1 MRKRGEI
8 WLADLNPRRGT
19 EPGKT
24 RHVIIVQAQA
34 LLDAEHPSTLVVPL
48 TTQLIDAAEPLRIRI
63 RASGSLK
70 KDSDALIDQV
80 RAIDNRRLVQGP
92 LSCLPRKQL
101 DAVGHALFEV
111 LEMTGDSARPR
122 NHWWRDVQC
131 RADRAGAPD
140 EFRLSTT
147 LRVLRVPSCSAFTY
161 TR

>member
-24 RHVIIVQAQA
+24 RPVVVVQAQA

-48 TTQLIDAAEPLRIRI
+48 TTRLVDAAEPLRIRI
-63 RASGSLK
+63 RASGNLK

-92 LSCLPRKQL
+92 LSHLQPQQL
-101 DAVGHALFEV
+101 DALEDALLEV
-111 LEMTGDSARPR
+111 LELTGD
-122 NHWWRDVQC
+122 
-131 RADRAGAPD
+131 
-140 EFRLSTT
+140 
-147 LRVLRVPSCSAFTY
+147 
-161 TR
+161 

>member
-24 RHVIIVQAQA
+24 RPVLIVQAQA

-48 TTQLIDAAEPLRIRI
+48 TTQMVDAAEPLRMRI
-63 RASGSLK
+63 RAAGSLK

-92 LSCLPRKQL
+92 LSRLQPKQL
-101 DAVGHALFEV
+101 DALGHALLEV
-111 LEMTGDSARPR
+111 LELTSD
-122 NHWWRDVQC
+122 
-131 RADRAGAPD
+131 
-140 EFRLSTT
+140 
-147 LRVLRVPSCSAFTY
+147 
-161 TR
+161 